1 MQKETPMFRSLI
13 ISILLL
19 TALPAIAN
27 SNVSADLLARY
38 RADSGKD
45 FTAARGEQL
54 FRARH
59 GDASCTSC
67 HTDNA
72 KATGKHA
79 QTGKLL
85 EPLAPVANP
94 ARLTDPAKVEKWFK
108 RNCNDVLK
116 RTCTAQEK
124 GDFMTYL
131 LSIR

>member
-1 MQKETPMFRSLI
+1 MYRSLI

-19 TALPAIAN
+19 PALPAIAN
-27 SNVSADLLARY
+27 NNVSADLLASY

-59 GDASCTSC
+59 GDTSCTSC

-72 KATGKHA
+72 KSVGKHA

-85 EPLAPVANP
+85 EPLAPIANP

-124 GDFMTYL
+124 GDFITYL
-131 LSIR
+131 LSIK